1 MTINFNE
8 LPEFSKE
15 YKRYLKKY
23 RTLDSDF
30 LNFKKIIL
38 SIPCGVGKHF
48 NVLIKN
54 EHCVIIKARLFC
66 RFLKG
71 SSLRVI
77 YAFYC
82 ANLKIDFIEIY
93 FKGEKEN
100 EDRERIKEYLKIREQ
115 NLSA

>member
-1 MTINFNE
+1 MKINFNE

-23 RTLDSDF
+23 KTLDSDF

-48 NVLIKN
+48 NIITVSDDVK
-54 EHCVIIKARLFC
+54 IIKARLFC
-66 RFLKG
+66 RYLKG
-71 SSLRVI
+71 ASLRII
-77 YAFYC
+77 YAFHC

-93 FKGEKEN
+93 FKGDKEN
-100 EDRERIKEYLKIREQ
+100 EDRERIKEYLK
-115 NLSA
+115 NLS

>member
-30 LNFKKIIL
+30 LNFKKVIL

-48 NVLIKN
+48 NTITVSNDVK
-54 EHCVIIKARLFC
+54 IIKARLFC
-66 RFLKG
+66 RSLKG
-71 SSLRVI
+71 SSLRIV
-77 YAFYC
+77 YAYHK
-82 ANLKIDFIEIY
+82 NKELIDFIEIY
-93 FKGEKEN
+93 FKGNKGN
-100 EDRERIKEYLKIREQ
+100 EDSERIKKYLK
-115 NLSA
+115 NC

>member
-15 YKRYLKKY
+15 YKHYLKKY

-48 NVLIKN
+48 NISTISNDVK
-54 EHCVIIKARLFC
+54 IIKARLFC
-66 RFLKG
+66 RSLKRA
-71 SSLRVI
+71 SLRIV
-77 YAFYC
+77 YTYHK
-82 ANLKIDFIEIY
+82 NKELIDFIEIY
-93 FKGEKEN
+93 FKGGKKN
-100 EDRERIKEYLKIREQ
+100 EDSERIKEYLK
-115 NLSA
+115 NC